1 MSGQLGARRRNDEPR
16 RVKNDDCPTP
26 DKIGYQARR
35 DARKAL
41 EGLRHK
47 HARAGS
53 KLRVYRCACGAF
65 HLGNAP
71 VEVRRDAVPIAVSL
85 PVCAKRHSQGHCAF
99 PVVEHV
105 RIGGGL
111 VALCELHVGELRAA
125 VARRTVAA

>member
-41 EGLRHK
+41 ETMRHK

-53 KLRVYRCACGAF
+53 KLRVYRCECGAF

-71 VEVRRDAVPIAVSL
+71 VEARRDFRPVADPQ
-85 PVCAKRHSQGHCAF
+85 PVCAKRYERGHCAF
-99 PVVEHV
+99 AVVEHV
-105 RIGGGL
+105 RIGEGL
-111 VALCELHVGELRAA
+111 VALCELHAGELRAA